1 MNIANGTAA
10 AISLQSPTKKTDGKA
25 KTEAFLSKVI
35 AKSGKEI
42 QVLIN
47 DKVYKIEPGNAQ
59 NIKIGDKI
67 QVYFGSN
74 IPQEISEEMLKKI
87 SGKLIDVFSLSLPY
101 KTTKKL
107 ESLINQM
114 PQNERLQFAKISND
128 MVQMIESIIKE
139 EYSIQSEKASIENK
153 NTFNLFDHNLPYNRR
168 LVELSLK
175 AKEMGKAWEQI
186 PNEIKKEI
194 IKKYVLF
201 DLQKQNKGN
210 QSSTLGVKSNVN
222 YMDKEVASLES
233 TRMSTNIKDSQAM
246 QQKDLNIETKNTDF
260 DIKESKRETP
270 NKNVLINKSQTKK
283 PILNSQIDKT
293 LEQKGDKS
301 TNFSEK
307 ANLLSQKIQSSKT
320 TDVKT
325 MFQKK
330 ETNPESTENSQ
341 FKNKNTS
348 SELAHN
354 TRSETNKSSLNQNQI
369 NKKNNPNID
378 TKAVQNSDKLQ
389 QTAQSHPQSKR
400 TSLTNQLEYLNTH
413 KNHDVSF

>member
-10 AISLQSPTKKTDGKA
+10 AISIQTSTKKNDGKA

-175 AKEMGKAWEQI
+175 AKEMGKFWEQI
-186 PNEIKKEI
+186 PNEIKREI

-201 DLQKQNKGN
+201 DLQKENKGN
-210 QSSTLGVKSNVN
+210 QISSLGEKSNAN
-222 YMDKEVASLES
+222 SKDKEAGLES
-233 TRMSTNIKDSQAM
+233 TRNSSTIKDTQAT
-246 QQKDLNIETKNTDF
+246 QQKELNIESKNTKF
-260 DIKESKRETP
+260 TLKESERENP
-270 NKNVLINKSQTKK
+270 MENQHINKSQIKK
-283 PILNSQIDKT
+283 PVSNSQIEKNF
-293 LEQKGDKS
+293 EQKGVKS
-301 TNFSEK
+301 
-307 ANLLSQKIQSSKT
+307 
-320 TDVKT
+320 
-325 MFQKK
+325 
-330 ETNPESTENSQ
+330 
-341 FKNKNTS
+341 
-348 SELAHN
+348 
-354 TRSETNKSSLNQNQI
+354 
-369 NKKNNPNID
+369 
-378 TKAVQNSDKLQ
+378 
-389 QTAQSHPQSKR
+389 
-400 TSLTNQLEYLNTH
+400 
-413 KNHDVSF
+413 